1 MARGVGTLVA
11 ATGLTLAVAGCAT
24 TGTSGDSNWIGSGH
38 SGGGGGTSAASC
50 QGMLEFR
57 HHAYGSTTLRTR
69 PPYNHY
75 GVIPVAH
82 LHRIGVAV
90 QLPCID
96 TNHPGIVDTPAAVQV
111 ARIDG
116 VSPAIA
122 VAALPRGDI
131 YLRAGAN
138 IPRILTTA
146 PGFTGSSPTRRRTG
160 TRE

>member
-1 MARGVGTLVA
+1 MARGIGTLVVA
-11 ATGLTLAVAGCAT
+11 AGLALAVTGCAI
-24 TGTSGDSNWIGSGH
+24 TGTSGDSNRIGNGH

-50 QGMLEFR
+50 IGMLEFR
-57 HHAYGSTTLRTR
+57 HQAYGSTSLRTH

-90 QLPCID
+90 QPPCID
-96 TNHPGIVDTPAAVQV
+96 TNHPGIDDTPAAVRV

-122 VAALPRGDI
+122 VAALPRGGV
-131 YLRAGAN
+131 YLRTGAK
-138 IPRILTTA
+138 IPRVLTTA
-146 PGFTGSSPTRRRTG
+146 PWIHWIFSD
-160 TRE
+160 